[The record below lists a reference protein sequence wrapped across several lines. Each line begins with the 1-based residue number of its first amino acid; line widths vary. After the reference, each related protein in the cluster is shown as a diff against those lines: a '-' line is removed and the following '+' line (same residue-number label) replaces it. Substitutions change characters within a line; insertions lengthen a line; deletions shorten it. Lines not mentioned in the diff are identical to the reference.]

1 MKYSNILSECR
12 TVPDEEKEQAIEL
25 KKDDLCYLND
35 VEYIRCANP
44 KDPDYKKI
52 PNRNCSGRS
61 YVSEKHWICS
71 ECSREITE
79 PQSKQRYTEH
89 VLQIDRGGVRDWVR
103 KQIKEYFDT
112 NANTVSRTYRG
123 ITNDY
128 VLDILEP
135 DVKLFLLFDNPGL
148 EYLHWCRVYD
158 ENPAFVLIDNALPLE
173 NDVRDISI
181 PNFTIDDFY
190 PTVSKSIDH
199 LQDAISDPLE
209 LRNQKASLAYELSKD
224 DETRRAMSYDDF
236 EQCVQRLLVGTIG
249 NSQLL
254 GSAESGSPVPDGTLT
269 LHFEDDNHLYMWDG
283 KFVKFNKGSDK
294 TDLSDE
300 YDKIFRHL
308 MDMRKRPQ
316 VRENFTDIQGIIL
329 FSPGIEEATVNRLAE
344 FIQEEILVQEDT
356 WNGMVIYF
364 QYDALCRMYN
374 LYQENRYNVT
384 KKERTFR
391 AFLHAYL
398 QSLDKHKNDPDMIR
412 TSPNQSLHVGIE
424 DIESIFSKLAEME
437 VEESEFNVA
446 EHMTYVDVL
455 R

>member
-1 MKYSNILSECR
+1 MKYSTILSEGR
-12 TVPDEEKEQAIEL
+12 TVQDEEKEQAVEL
-25 KKDDLCYLND
+25 EEDGLCDLNE

-52 PNRNCSGRS
+52 PNRNCPGRS
-61 YVSEKHWICS
+61 YVSENHWVCS
-71 ECSREITE
+71 ECCREITE
-79 PQSKQRYTEH
+79 PQSKQRYIEH
-89 VLQIDRGGVRDWVR
+89 DLQINRNGVRDWVR
-103 KQIKEYFDT
+103 KQIKEHFDT
-112 NANTVSRTYRG
+112 NANTVSRTYQG
-123 ITNDY
+123 MTNEY
-128 VLDILEP
+128 VLDIHEP

-158 ENPAFVLIDNALPLE
+158 ENPAFVLIDDALPLE
-173 NDVRDISI
+173 NDARDLSI
-181 PNFTIDDFY
+181 PVFTLDDFY

-224 DETRRAMSYDDF
+224 DEIKKEMSYDDF

-269 LHFEDDNHLYMWDG
+269 LHSEDDDYLYIWDG

-294 TDLSDE
+294 TDLRDE

-308 MDMRKRPQ
+308 GDMRKRPQ
-316 VRENFTDIQGIIL
+316 IRENFTDIQGIIL

-344 FIQEEILVQEDT
+344 FIQEEILVKEDT
-356 WNGMVIYF
+356 WNGMVVYF
-364 QYDALCRMYN
+364 QYDALCRMYD
-374 LYQENRYNVT
+374 LYQKNESNV
-384 KKERTFR
+384 KQKEETFRTF
-391 AFLHAYL
+391 LHSYL
-398 QSLDKHKNDPDMIR
+398 QSLEKHENDPDIIR
-412 TSPNQSLHVGIE
+412 TSPNQSLHVSVE
-424 DIESIFSKLAEME
+424 DVESIFSKLAEMG